1 MRNDKKNLDHAG
13 GEISQT
19 KEDNFKQQTAMLLQ
33 NKHEMENQ
41 LERGKEPV
49 HGKLMEKS
57 KQSELQKNSEAS
69 NSENRQETIFTE
81 MDNDR
86 TLAKSYNAPVSNDKS
101 YKSDYQEVDHDD
113 NKPSTSNQ
121 MEGNTEFYLRNA
133 SSHLILHHPE
143 ILS

>member
-33 NKHEMENQ
+33 NKHEME
-41 LERGKEPV
+41 
-49 HGKLMEKS
+49 
-57 KQSELQKNSEAS
+57 KNSEAS